1 MERFSQGELTFVKLP
16 EDADMSGKAFAD
28 TDTDGRWI
36 IGHSETGHHHVMD
49 RAPVQIVERD
59 NAPIGVR
66 ILRLI
71 VAEPV
76 ACEHLRSFDTTPR
89 SICRRAN
96 GRFAPPVNMTRW
108 QRLPAVSPTS
118 A

>member
-1 MERFSQGELTFVKLP
+1 MERFSQGELTFTRLP
-16 EDADMSGKAFAD
+16 DDADMGGNAF
-28 TDTDGRWI
+28 TDTAADGRWI

-59 NAPIGVR
+59 NSPVGVR

-76 ACEHLRSFDTTPR
+76 ACQHLRTFDTHAPVSLSPGNWEVRTAREYDPLAK
-89 SICRRAN
+89 IARRVAD
-96 GRFAPPVNMTRW
+96 
-108 QRLPAVSPTS
+108 
-118 A
+118 

>member
-28 TDTDGRWI
+28 TATDGRWI

-49 RAPVQIVERD
+49 RAPVQVVERG

-76 ACEHLRSFDTTPR
+76 ACEQLRSFDTH
-89 SICRRAN
+89 A
-96 GRFAPPVNMTRW
+96 PVN
-108 QRLPAVSPTS
+108 LSPGKWEVRT
-118 A
+118 AREYDPLAKIARRVAD

>member
-16 EDADMSGKAFAD
+16 DDADMSGKAFAD
-28 TDTDGRWI
+28 TATDGRWI

-76 ACEHLRSFDTTPR
+76 ACEHLRSFDTH
-89 SICRRAN
+89 A
-96 GRFAPPVNMTRW
+96 PVN
-108 QRLPAVSPTS
+108 LSPGKWEVRT
-118 A
+118 AREYDPLAKIARRVAD